1 MFYNKFFFSLC
12 MIFTLCAFHNVA
24 CAAEIGGGGTV
35 PGGGGTVGPVD
46 PDEPNITN
54 CSPGY
59 YWDTGQQVRCP
70 RGFYCNN
77 CNKIPCGGAW
87 VATTEGL
94 TSCDAECTPPRYP
107 NSGHTACMDCTE
119 GNVYLNSNH
128 ECVRCEEPTP
138 YGLPD
143 NSGCVACNSG
153 RKYHDGNDV
162 CRDCENG
169 TYPDISRTHCVACNG
184 VGQTVV
190 DGVCVSCSG
199 NTPYMNPNGNG
210 CTDCQG
216 VNEWLDSHNVCRSCS
231 GTMHNF
237 YTNTVNTDLYKLVHI
252 DGNTGRTACGLQLK
266 FGGNGS
272 KCKNNSVVQWHVT
285 SETENAAWVLSD
297 NPVVHA
303 TTVSYIKTPQPTA
316 PDTDWCEM
324 CGSGTFNMN
333 DGVGAEAC
341 SACPSRYCLNN
352 NQCQTCPA
360 GHYCDTENLSCSN
373 APVCPKG
380 SFSGTG
386 QASCSACAA
395 GYTTNGEGTT
405 WASGE
410 TVPCFLAPINLRYSN
425 GNIVSFPDFLERG
438 RLNTSV
444 LHRR

>member
-1 MFYNKFFFSLC
+1 MFYKKFFFSLC

-35 PGGGGTVGPVD
+35 PGGGGVVI
-46 PDEPNITN
+46 PDLPDGCTPGTYAEGNGFSSCPE
-54 CSPGY
+54 GY
-59 YWDTGQQVRCP
+59 YCPGNPCEKRPCPHGKVAQTIGQSQCFSCP
-70 RGFYCNN
+70 SGQ
-77 CNKIPCGGAW
+77 GAN
-87 VATTEGL
+87 
-94 TSCDAECTPPRYP
+94 P
-107 NSGHTACMDCTE
+107 GHTACVPECEGHFYMNNGQCTQCPDDAYYANE
-119 GNVYLNSNH
+119 NH
-128 ECVRCEEPTP
+128 T
-138 YGLPD
+138 
-143 NSGCVACNSG
+143 GCSACNSG
-153 RKYHDGNDV
+153 PYYATTEDV
-162 CRDCENG
+162 CMRCTGSTPYANENHNG
-169 TYPDISRTHCVACNG
+169 CVACNG

-199 NTPYMNPNGNG
+199 DTPYMNPNGNG

-216 VNEWLDSHNVCRSCS
+216 INEWLDSHNVCRSCS
-231 GTMHNF
+231 GTMQNF
-237 YTNTVNTDLYKLVHI
+237 YTNTVNADLYKLVHI

-303 TTVSYIKTPQPTA
+303 TTTSYIVSSQPTA

-324 CGSGTFNMN
+324 CQSGTFNMN

-380 SFSGTG
+380 SFSGTR
-386 QASCSACAA
+386 QASCSTCAA

-410 TVPCFLAPINLRYSN
+410 TVPCFLAPINLKYAN
-425 GNIVSFPDFLERG
+425 GNIVSFPDFITRG